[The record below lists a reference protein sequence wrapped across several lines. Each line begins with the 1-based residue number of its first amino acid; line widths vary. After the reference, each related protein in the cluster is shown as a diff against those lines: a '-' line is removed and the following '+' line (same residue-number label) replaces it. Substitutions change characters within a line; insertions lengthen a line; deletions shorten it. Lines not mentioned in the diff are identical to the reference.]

1 MICGE
6 YGHGSV
12 IYIQLTKEKKEG
24 ETLYMKSCD
33 FQIKSH
39 DPITRLEIKSRDLNE
54 MMCAQIKN

>member
-1 MICGE
+1 MRRIRTRFRDLYLAHKG
-6 YGHGSV
+6 
-12 IYIQLTKEKKEG
+12 KKEG